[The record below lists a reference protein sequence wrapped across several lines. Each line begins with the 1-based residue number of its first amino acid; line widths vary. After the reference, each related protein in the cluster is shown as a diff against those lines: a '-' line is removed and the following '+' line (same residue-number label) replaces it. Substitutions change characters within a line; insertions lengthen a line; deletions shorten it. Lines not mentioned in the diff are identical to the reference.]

1 MFRVIPAAEVLGP
14 VIADLERV
22 FDALSDLAARVAA
35 AGPAGPA
42 RRADLVPLR
51 PVIFDLLAA
60 HRGLVAGAGVIT
72 VPGLLADAPRC
83 LEWWWTSPSGDPEP
97 LRVNLDPR
105 APDFYDYAAAPWFRA
120 TAGTGQHQVAGP
132 YVDHACTGE
141 YTLTLSTPL
150 PHRDRPL
157 GVAAADVLV
166 ASLEPLVLPVL
177 AGLGYPVALTG
188 PDGRV
193 IVSTAPSWPPGL
205 RLPAAGRSGRGRF
218 RPVTAV
224 RRAARV
230 ALDPAEPDPAEPDP
244 AGPVPPFRSWL
255 LVEADEAATG
265 PAGAGPLP
273 RRRVRSRR

>member
-1 MFRVIPAAEVLGP
+1 MDFPVRGSGAA
-14 VIADLERV
+14 
-22 FDALSDLAARVAA
+22 
-35 AGPAGPA
+35 
-42 RRADLVPLR
+42 
-51 PVIFDLLAA
+51 
-60 HRGLVAGAGVIT
+60 
-72 VPGLLADAPRC
+72 PG
-83 LEWWWTSPSGDPEP
+83 EP
-97 LRVNLDPR
+97 GSA
-105 APDFYDYAAAPWFRA
+105 APDFYDYTAAPWFRP
-120 TAGTGQHQVAGP
+120 TAEAGQRQVAGP

-166 ASLEPLVLPVL
+166 ASLEPLVLP
-177 AGLGYPVALTG
+177 AMASLGYPVALTG

-230 ALDPAEPDPAEPDP
+230 APDP
-244 AGPVPPFRSWL
+244 AGPDPAGPLPPFRSWL

>member
-1 MFRVIPAAEVLGP
+1 MSRVIPAAEVLGP

-22 FDALSDLAARVAA
+22 LDSLSDLAARVADA
-35 AGPAGPA
+35 TPAGPA
-42 RRADLVPLR
+42 RRADLVALR
-51 PVIFDLLAA
+51 PVIFGLLAA

-72 VPGLLADAPRC
+72 APGLLADAARC
-83 LEWWWTSPSGDPEP
+83 LEWWWTSPSGEPEP

-105 APDFYDYAAAPWFRA
+105 APDFYDYTAAAWFRP
-120 TAGTGQHQVAGP
+120 TAEAGQRQVAGP

-141 YTLTLSTPL
+141 YTLTLSTPV

-166 ASLEPLVLPVL
+166 ANLEPLVLPAM

-193 IVSTAPSWPPGL
+193 IVSTSPSWPPGL

-224 RRAARV
+224 RRAGHGA
-230 ALDPAEPDPAEPDP
+230 PDP
-244 AGPVPPFRSWL
+244 AGSAPDPEGPMPPFRSWL
-255 LVEADEAATG
+255 LVETEDAVAG
-265 PAGAGPLP
+265 PAGAGPLA
-273 RRRVRSRR
+273 RRRVRSRP